1 MISFN
6 LNISFVKNNHGDFIN
21 VDDDYF
27 EDKKEHFIMDSFTF
41 QNGETLTDADVEYM
55 TFGKPKY
62 GSGGGICNA
71 ILYCSGSLGNFT
83 GIKKIL
89 PLTNKGDAFDSEEY
103 FFICMTALGSPK
115 SSSPSSTNLKNKFP
129 KYTIEDMVN
138 FQKQFLKKKFKITHV
153 LGLIGNSMGGFVGLT
168 QAILYPDF
176 QDFLILGVTSYKVA
190 GHDFI
195 LSKFVDEIITSDP
208 DYAKGE
214 TTYSLIRTLRIAS
227 LAEFNFG
234 LSKEALREMSN
245 SDLEVEFENFGN
257 EMIESDIYDL
267 KYCNEASMNYNVE
280 ENLNKIKSK
289 VLIIASESDPHF
301 PPELDAIPM
310 SRMLQN
316 SKLIIMDSK
325 LGHLCFSELETI
337 HDELKDFM
345 REFCDS

>member
-1 MISFN
+1 M
-6 LNISFVKNNHGDFIN
+6 LTY
-21 VDDDYF
+21 DDDYF
-27 EDKKEHFIMDSFTF
+27 DDKKEQFKMDSFTF
-41 QNGETLTDADVEYM
+41 KNGKTLSDVVVEYM
-55 TFGKPKY
+55 TFGTPKY
-62 GSGGGICNA
+62 DDEGLISNA
-71 ILYCSGSLGNFT
+71 VVYSSGSLGNFT

-89 PLTNKGDAFDSEEY
+89 PLTESGDAFDANKY
-103 FFICMTALGSPK
+103 FFICMTALGSPN
-115 SSSPSSTNLKNKFP
+115 STSPSTTNLKNKFP

-138 FQKQFLKKKFKITHV
+138 FQKQFLKEKFGITHI

-168 QAILYPDF
+168 QAILYPTF
-176 QDFLILGVTSYKVA
+176 QEFLIVGVSSYKVA

-214 TTYSLIRTLRIAS
+214 LTYSLIRTLRIAS

-245 SDLEVEFENFGN
+245 EELEIEFENFGN

-280 ENLNKIKSK
+280 NDLDKIKSK
-289 VLIIASESDPHF
+289 VLIIASKSDPHF
-301 PPELDAIPM
+301 PPELDGVPM
-310 SRMLQN
+310 SEMLED

-325 LGHLCFSELETI
+325 LGHLCFNELETI
-337 HDELKDFM
+337 HDQLKDFM
-345 REFCDS
+345 EDFSDS